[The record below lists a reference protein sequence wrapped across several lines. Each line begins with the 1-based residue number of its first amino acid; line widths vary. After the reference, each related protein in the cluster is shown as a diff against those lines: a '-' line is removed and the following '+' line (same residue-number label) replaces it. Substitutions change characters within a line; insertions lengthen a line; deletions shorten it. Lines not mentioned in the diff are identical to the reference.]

1 MNDELYK
8 MKREIRCL
16 KAYALLGTVL
26 LAATWIA
33 ASVQSAPK
41 PRFAEIDVE
50 RINIVEKDGKL
61 RMVIGNKER
70 TPGPVERGIPF
81 GYGSGRRV
89 GLIFYNDEGTEC
101 GGLAFG
107 SSRRGSAFEAGA
119 TLAFD
124 QYDQDQAVVLQ
135 QYESDTR
142 RYSGLAIAEYPT
154 GITNK
159 QRTEQYEKLGKM
171 PDGPAKKEAMD
182 KLAAFDGRTRAY
194 FGRAQDGA
202 AVLRLADPAGNTRLR
217 LRVDAL
223 GAARIEFLDEKGRVV
238 RSIPE

>member
-1 MNDELYK
+1 MNDELRK
-8 MKREIRCL
+8 IKKELRFL
-16 KAYALLGTVL
+16 KAYALLGTAL
-26 LAATWIA
+26 LAATWFSG
-33 ASVQSAPK
+33 SVQSVQK
-41 PRFAEIDVE
+41 PRFTEIDVE

-61 RMVIGNKER
+61 RMVIANKER
-70 TPGPVERGIPF
+70 TPGPVEHGVPF
-81 GYGSGRRV
+81 GYGSGRRL

-101 GGLAFG
+101 GGLSFG
-107 SSRRGSAFEAGA
+107 SAKKGDQFEAGA
-119 TLAFD
+119 ILAFD

-135 QYESDTR
+135 QYESNSR
-142 RYSGLAIAEYPT
+142 RYSGLAIAEYPP

-159 QRTEQYEKLGKM
+159 QRTEQYEQANRM
-171 PDGPAKKEAMD
+171 PEGPAKKVALD

-202 AVLRLADPAGNTRLR
+202 AVLRLSDPSGNTRLR

-223 GAARIEFLDEKGRVV
+223 GTARIEFLDEKGRVV

>member
-1 MNDELYK
+1 MNDELRK
-8 MKREIRCL
+8 IKKELRFL
-16 KAYALLGTVL
+16 KAYALLGTAL
-26 LAATWIA
+26 LAATWFSG
-33 ASVQSAPK
+33 SVQSAQK

-50 RINIVEKDGKL
+50 RINIVEKDGQL
-61 RMVIGNKER
+61 RLVIANKER
-70 TPGPVERGIPF
+70 TPGPVERGVPF

-101 GGLAFG
+101 GGLCFG
-107 SSRRGSAFEAGA
+107 SAKKGDQFEAGA
-119 TLAFD
+119 ILAFD

-135 QYESDTR
+135 QYESNSR

-159 QRTEQYEKLGKM
+159 QRTEQYGQANRM
-171 PDGPAKKEAMD
+171 PEGPDKKAALD
-182 KLAAFDGRTRAY
+182 KLAAFDSRTRAY

-202 AVLRLADPAGNTRLR
+202 AVLRLSDSSGNTRLR

-223 GAARIEFLDEKGRVV
+223 GTARIEFLDEKGRMV